1 MNLKFEF
8 KSCHQQ
14 DTTKGRGGRDDESGL
29 GSGGGH
35 ELEHDHEHEEHIEE
49 EKEEK
54 KSLKARLQAV
64 QEVTALVQVS
74 RNHATSHTLFRY
86 TTNYD

>member
-1 MNLKFEF
+1 M
-8 KSCHQQ
+8 Q

-29 GSGGGH
+29 GGGGGH

-64 QEVTALVQVS
+64 QEVTALVQVGPTKITQPRAHFS
-74 RNHATSHTLFRY
+74 SPSHI
-86 TTNYD
+86 